1 MVESVSALKCPSCE
15 SSRIWKDGIRRTA
28 YGDVQRCLCPSCGLR
43 FSESTQSQVKL
54 NILSELTET
63 PKPKHDLCNIKP
75 GDTLSSK
82 QSLDNSS
89 LTLSENVASHGLTSS
104 MPTVEKVL
112 STFYPNS
119 RNSRVGASH
128 KGAKNLAETKPLKE
142 RLAGATAKADVKG
155 KVLEYLWHLKKKGL
169 KESTVKHYGEKL
181 NQLITLDVNLLQPE
195 EIKVFLAT
203 NSRWSDRTKAIVVA
217 ICDGFLNWLK
227 IRWEPP
233 KYKPAKKLPFIPREG
248 EVDQLIARAGKR
260 LAPFLQLLKETG
272 MRRGEAVRLKWTD
285 IDFKRKTVS
294 VTPEKGSNPRLLPLS
309 EKTLGMLQTIPKKSD
324 RMFPTLSSLTSNFYL
339 QRKTLARKLNDPRIL
354 KISLHTLRHWKAT
367 MEYHKTKDII
377 HVQQVLGHRDIKSTM
392 IYINLEQA
400 LFNISNDEFHVKT
413 AKTVEEACKLAE
425 TGFEYFDTIDT
436 IHIYRKRK

>member
-1 MVESVSALKCPSCE
+1 MISCPQCGSK
-15 SSRIWKDGIRRTA
+15 RVYRDGLRYLKDGSM
-28 YGDVQRCLCPSCGLR
+28 VQRWLCRDCAHR
-43 FSESTQSQVKL
+43 FSQPNVKVNVCGKLTKTFDSGTDLLKRSIVNFDFPFKELSDDTSLSVGKDVSSHEITVIGKQL
-54 NILSELTET
+54 N
-63 PKPKHDLCNIKP
+63 N
-75 GDTLSSK
+75 LSSY
-82 QSLDNSS
+82 NS
-89 LTLSENVASHGLTSS
+89 
-104 MPTVEKVL
+104 K
-112 STFYPNS
+112 
-119 RNSRVGASH
+119 RRVCVS
-128 KGAKNLAETKPLKE
+128 KRGAKNLAETKPLKE
-142 RLAGATAKADVKG
+142 RLAGATAKTDVKG
-155 KVLEYLWHLKKKGL
+155 KILEYLWHLKKKGL

-181 NQLITLDVNLLQPE
+181 KQLITLDVNLLRPE
-195 EIKVFLAT
+195 EIKEFLAT
-203 NSRWSDRTKAIVVA
+203 NNRWSDRTKAIVVA

-227 IRWEPP
+227 ILWEPP
-233 KYKPAKKLPFIPREG
+233 KYKPAKKLPFIPTEE

-324 RMFPTLSSLTSNFYL
+324 RMFPTLSSLTSNFYI

-425 TGFEYFDTIDT
+425 TGFEYFDTIES
-436 IHIYRKRK
+436 IHMYRKRK